1 MSILSLSM
9 PKKILIP
16 SLIKG
21 DKWPGSLDFLASSW
35 AFSLSLHS
43 LWSLPLAVIQNGGL
57 VFILVY
63 IFLSLILGGPL
74 LMLEVFLG
82 KQKLFKGKKI
92 FGFLQFPV
100 LFLSSG
106 LGALK
111 LILPCYSVD
120 VSYLF
125 PSLCNSISWSTFQ
138 SITNYV
144 HDQLA
149 SPASYEQNH

>member
-1 MSILSLSM
+1 M
-9 PKKILIP
+9 
-16 SLIKG
+16 
-21 DKWPGSLDFLASSW
+21 
-35 AFSLSLHS
+35 
-43 LWSLPLAVIQNGGL
+43 
-57 VFILVY
+57 
-63 IFLSLILGGPL
+63 
-74 LMLEVFLG
+74 
-82 KQKLFKGKKI
+82 
-92 FGFLQFPV
+92 

-149 SPASYEQNH
+149 SPASYEQNHWDFEIEDKELIDKVFDRLGPVIKIAIFSVFSHTTVPHELTQMNNLASCCLQFFFLFHWMVMNGLKLQIFRKRADRNWGWLGNKRKYQNFPK